1 MASANRAAAGDAPDN
16 IPGNTGGYMAEQDG
30 WSWSEQDSDTY
41 RALAEVA
48 VPRREEQLAAL
59 LCLLPFARDEAFRA
73 VELGCGEGEL
83 ARALLAAF
91 PNARLLALDGS
102 ASMRERAVERLAPFG
117 ERAQVAPFDLESSD
131 WFGLMDGAGC
141 VVSSL
146 VVHHLDAD
154 GKRRLFGAAQRR
166 MGDRA
171 ALLLA
176 DIALPQRPEAWRLF
190 ADAYDAASRERSI
203 ARTGRVD
210 LYERLVAEHWNH
222 YRYPDA
228 AETPSPLA
236 SQLAW
241 LADAGFEGADCF
253 WAYAGH
259 AVYGGY
265 KGAGAAQD
273 GGLGLADALAAVGG

>member
-1 MASANRAAAGDAPDN
+1 
-16 IPGNTGGYMAEQDG
+16 MAERDG
-30 WSWSEQDSDTY
+30 WSWSERDSETY

-48 VPRREEQLAAL
+48 APRREEQLAAL
-59 LCLLPFARDEAFRA
+59 LCLLPFARDEAFGA

-83 ARALLAAF
+83 ARALLTAY

-102 ASMRERAVERLAPFG
+102 ASMRERAAERLTPFG
-117 ERAQVAPFDLESSD
+117 ERARVGAFDLESAD

-146 VVHHLDAD
+146 VVHHLDAE
-154 GKRRLFGAAQRR
+154 GKRRLFGEARRR

-190 ADAYDAASRERSI
+190 ADAYDAACKERSI
-203 ARTGRVD
+203 ARTGNAA
-210 LYERLVAEHWNH
+210 LYERLVAEQWNH

-241 LADAGFEGADCF
+241 LAEAGFEGVDCF

-265 KGAGAAQD
+265 KGAGAAAD
-273 GGLGLADALAAVGG
+273 GGLALGDALGAVGG

>member
-1 MASANRAAAGDAPDN
+1 
-16 IPGNTGGYMAEQDG
+16 MAEQDG
-30 WSWSEQDSDTY
+30 WSWSEQDSEIY

-48 VPRREEQLAAL
+48 VPRREEQQAAL
-59 LCLLPFARDEAFRA
+59 LCLLPFARDETFRA

-83 ARALLAAF
+83 ARALLTAF

-102 ASMRERAVERLAPFG
+102 ASMRERAAERLLPFG
-117 ERAQVAPFDLESSD
+117 ARAQVASFDLESSD

-146 VVHHLDAD
+146 VAHHLDAD
-154 GKRRLFGAAQRR
+154 GKRRLFGEAQRR

-190 ADAYDAASRERSI
+190 ADAYDDASRERSI
-203 ARTGRVD
+203 ARTGSAD
-210 LYERLVAEHWNH
+210 LYERLVAERWNH

-265 KGAGAAQD
+265 KGAAQE
-273 GGLGLADALAAVGG
+273 GGLGLADALAAVGGV